1 MGLKRFHIKESS
13 LTITVNVCGVMDIWM
28 LVGHNDSGSA
38 TAGNKEEVEICSP
51 EDCSTMPDQFGHL
64 YTAWYYQ
71 LVPQRISTPFS
82 ISSHTSHGSLG
93 GSTASEVYG

>member
-1 MGLKRFHIKESS
+1 
-13 LTITVNVCGVMDIWM
+13 M

-64 YTAWYYQ
+64 YTA
-71 LVPQRISTPFS
+71 
-82 ISSHTSHGSLG
+82 
-93 GSTASEVYG
+93 